1 MEIWKIIVAFVSPFP
16 GQRSLEK
23 CFVFIYIYI
32 KNSQDSKYYNYSP
45 ELVKY

>member
-32 KNSQDSKYYNYSP
+32 LKT
-45 ELVKY
+45 VKIQNTIITPLNW

>member
-23 CFVFIYIYI
+23 CFVSYIYI
-32 KNSQDSKYYNYSP
+32 LKT
-45 ELVKY
+45 VKIQNTIITPLNW